1 MVGLGLRDRHTEGA
15 TIKAHTAAAF
25 ATQGA
30 SNRAEAMFK
39 ARELG
44 LI

>member
-1 MVGLGLRDRHTEGA
+1 MVGLGLSAWHTDGA
-15 TIKAHTAAAF
+15 TIKAHTAAAI
-25 ATQGA
+25 ATLGA
-30 SNRAEAMFK
+30 SIRAEAVFK